1 MTVYVRVGF
10 PDNSDERG
18 DLPTDPGQHG
28 VSSV

>member
-1 MTVYVRVGF
+1 VYVSAWF

-18 DLPTDPGQHG
+18 DLPTDLGHDG